1 MGDLL
6 VAAGLFV
13 AAFLLGSIPFGLIIS
28 KVFYHTDLREHGSGN
43 IGTTNAIRTMGKV
56 GGYAVFVLDFGK
68 GLLSGVLA
76 WAFSMQFLPGGGL
89 EPGALVTYD
98 TMLAVAFL
106 GCVWGHIFCPWLGF
120 KGGKGIA
127 VAVGCLFVT
136 FGRIGACLEL
146 LIFIVLVV
154 ATKRVSV
161 GSIAAA
167 AACPFFALYFFWG
180 DWLAWLFC
188 TVAGLTVVWAHREN
202 IKRLRAGTES
212 RIGDKGKKK
221 EAYGTHMKIAVIGA
235 GSWGTA
241 LAQLLACNG
250 NEVGLWARKPEVVEA
265 VNASHANPRYLSE
278 VELSPRIVATT
289 SYEEALAGAQ
299 AAVIV
304 TPSSVMRDV
313 AGVLAEA
320 VDDDFPVIIC
330 SKGVEE
336 GSGLL
341 PVEVFEAEMGN
352 ASRLAVLSG
361 PNFAAEVIRG
371 IPSGTV
377 IAGSNEETAA
387 FFQQLFASETF
398 RTYVSDD
405 VCGVELCAAFKN
417 VIAIAVGVSYG
428 LGYGDNTAAM
438 LMTRGLAEMSRLVV
452 RCGGQA
458 ITCMGLAGTGDLVA
472 TCTSEHSR
480 NRRFGKLL
488 AEGGTLEEFAAQTH
502 MVAEGALA
510 CKTLKTLADCYDVE
524 LPITD
529 VVRSIAW
536 EGADPHDVAKTLTS
550 RPLTTEFYGL

>member
-1 MGDLL
+1 
-6 VAAGLFV
+6 
-13 AAFLLGSIPFGLIIS
+13 
-28 KVFYHTDLREHGSGN
+28 
-43 IGTTNAIRTMGKV
+43 
-56 GGYAVFVLDFGK
+56 
-68 GLLSGVLA
+68 
-76 WAFSMQFLPGGGL
+76 
-89 EPGALVTYD
+89 
-98 TMLAVAFL
+98 
-106 GCVWGHIFCPWLGF
+106 
-120 KGGKGIA
+120 
-127 VAVGCLFVT
+127 
-136 FGRIGACLEL
+136 
-146 LIFIVLVV
+146 
-154 ATKRVSV
+154 
-161 GSIAAA
+161 
-167 AACPFFALYFFWG
+167 
-180 DWLAWLFC
+180 
-188 TVAGLTVVWAHREN
+188 
-202 IKRLRAGTES
+202 
-212 RIGDKGKKK
+212 
-221 EAYGTHMKIAVIGA
+221 MKIAVIGA

-241 LAQLLACNG
+241 LAQLRACNG

-278 VELSPRIVATT
+278 VELSWCIVATT

-377 IAGSNEETAA
+377 IASSNEETAA

-536 EGADPHDVAKTLTS
+536 EGADPHDVAKTLTN

>member
-1 MGDLL
+1 
-6 VAAGLFV
+6 
-13 AAFLLGSIPFGLIIS
+13 
-28 KVFYHTDLREHGSGN
+28 
-43 IGTTNAIRTMGKV
+43 
-56 GGYAVFVLDFGK
+56 
-68 GLLSGVLA
+68 
-76 WAFSMQFLPGGGL
+76 
-89 EPGALVTYD
+89 
-98 TMLAVAFL
+98 
-106 GCVWGHIFCPWLGF
+106 
-120 KGGKGIA
+120 
-127 VAVGCLFVT
+127 
-136 FGRIGACLEL
+136 
-146 LIFIVLVV
+146 
-154 ATKRVSV
+154 
-161 GSIAAA
+161 
-167 AACPFFALYFFWG
+167 
-180 DWLAWLFC
+180 
-188 TVAGLTVVWAHREN
+188 
-202 IKRLRAGTES
+202 
-212 RIGDKGKKK
+212 
-221 EAYGTHMKIAVIGA
+221 MKIAVIGA

-250 NEVGLWARKPEVVEA
+250 HEVGLWARKPEVVRGINEG
-265 VNASHANPRYLSE
+265 HANPRYLSD
-278 VELSPRIVATT
+278 VELSPHVVATT
-289 SYEEALAGAQ
+289 SYEEALAGAA

-304 TPSSVMRDV
+304 TPSSLMRDV
-313 AGVLAEA
+313 ASTLAEA
-320 VDDDFPVIIC
+320 VDGDFPVIIC

-361 PNFAAEVIRG
+361 PNFAAEVVRG

-377 IAGSNEETAA
+377 IASSDERTAT
-387 FFQQLFASETF
+387 FFQELFAAETF

-452 RCGGQA
+452 RSGGQA

-488 AEGGTLEEFAAQTH
+488 AEGGTLDEFTAQTH

-510 CKTLKTLADCYDVE
+510 CKTLKTLADLYDVE